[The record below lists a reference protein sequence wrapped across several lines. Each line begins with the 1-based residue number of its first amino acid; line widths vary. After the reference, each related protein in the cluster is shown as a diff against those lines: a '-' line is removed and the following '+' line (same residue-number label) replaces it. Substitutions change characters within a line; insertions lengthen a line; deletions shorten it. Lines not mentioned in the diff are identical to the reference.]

1 MDVAALAE
9 GLGEL
14 LVPREVREDAELD
27 LAVVGGEQDP
37 AAVLVGLAG
46 DEGRAQA
53 TSALGADR
61 DVLQVRLAGGSDVRR
76 GDRLAEG
83 AVDPPGRTIDEA
95 R

>member
-1 MDVAALAE
+1 M
-9 GLGEL
+9 
-14 LVPREVREDAELD
+14 
-27 LAVVGGEQDP
+27 
-37 AAVLVGLAG
+37 LVGLAG

-53 TSALGADR
+53 TSALGADG
-61 DVLQVRLAGGSDVRR
+61 DVLQVGLAGAQTSGR